1 MHFVHLASQYKSSIL
16 SITLS
21 LICVPFSLGLICK
34 CWILLMK
41 TYRVLNRLSKCANM
55 RSRKNQVF
63 LWPYQWFTIK
73 IKKIQHTILKAI
85 TNKNLLRI
93 LTRFIVGKYVYLK
106 CMYITLKRIGK
117 ILFVSALRILLICKF
132 LNFTAIFTKQRLN
145 FPKYQ
150 LSVIVKK
157 FVFFSMLNIN
167 TFTMDI
173 IL

>member
-16 SITLS
+16 SVTLS

-41 TYRVLNRLSKCANM
+41 MYRVLNRLSKCAN
-55 RSRKNQVF
+55 RLYRKNEVF

-73 IKKIQHTILKAI
+73 TKKIQHTILKTI

-93 LTRFIVGKYVYLK
+93 LTRFHRGKICISLK

-132 LNFTAIFTKQRLN
+132 LNFTVIFTK
-145 FPKYQ
+145 
-150 LSVIVKK
+150 
-157 FVFFSMLNIN
+157 
-167 TFTMDI
+167 
-173 IL
+173 